1 MKIALCYPSVLPQ
14 RGGCETYIA
23 RLAGRLVADG
33 HEVHLFAS
41 HWDATALPA
50 GLCYHRIEL
59 PTLPR
64 FLRPWSFSR
73 ACQRLLAA
81 EQLDVSV
88 GFDKI
93 TGVDVY
99 YPQGG
104 DYDASVKMS
113 LGKHRWALMRGLLHA
128 MKWFEPA
135 HLSFLALERDQYR
148 RPGSL
153 IVAISGMVRGHLI
166 ERHGLPAERVPLL
179 PIGIPAART
188 HQEVTPTRRAE
199 LRAGWNVG
207 PDDVVAVFAA
217 MNYRLKGLSPL
228 LRALARLGDRRLH
241 LVVAG
246 KSSQFE
252 YRFMARRLGLT
263 DRVHFLG
270 YCRNM
275 REVYAASDLLVH
287 PTFYDPCSNVVLEAL
302 AGGLPVI
309 TTRCNGASELMH
321 PNGPDG
327 QCLEGFV
334 LEKPHDHRR
343 LARALGQLLDPQ
355 LRAACAAEA
364 LRAAQQWTFE
374 HHYQGLLA
382 ILRRAAGSTVSG
394 GAALAG

>member
-33 HEVHLFAS
+33 HEVHLMAS
-41 HWDATALPA
+41 HWDEAALPA
-50 GLCYHRIEL
+50 GLRYHCVQL
-59 PTLPR
+59 GALPR
-64 FLRPWSFSR
+64 FLRPWAFSR
-73 ACQRLLAA
+73 ACLRLLAV
-81 EQLDVSV
+81 ERPDVSV

-93 TGVDVY
+93 SGVDVY

-113 LGKHRWALMRGLLHA
+113 LGKHRWAVMRGLLHA

-135 HLSFLALERDQYR
+135 HLSFLALERAQYR

-153 IVAISGMVRGHLI
+153 IVAISGMVRSHLI
-166 ERHGLPAERVPLL
+166 ERHGLPPERVPLL
-179 PIGIPAART
+179 PIGIPAARS
-188 HQEVTPTRRAE
+188 HQEVSPARRTE
-199 LRAGWNVG
+199 IRQSWGVG

-217 MNYRLKGLSPL
+217 MNYRLKGLAPL
-228 LRALARLGDRRLH
+228 LRALGRLRDRRLH
-241 LVVAG
+241 LIVAG
-246 KSSQFE
+246 QSSQIEF
-252 YRFMARRLGLT
+252 RLMARRRGLS

-321 PNGPDG
+321 PSGADG
-327 QCLEGFV
+327 RCLEGFV
-334 LEKPHDHRR
+334 LPRPHDHRH
-343 LARALGQLLDPQ
+343 LARALEHLLDPQ
-355 LRAACAAEA
+355 VRAACGTEA
-364 LRAAQQWTFE
+364 VRAAAGWTFE
-374 HHYQGLLA
+374 DHYQGLLD
-382 ILRRAAGSTVSG
+382 ILRRASRSSELP
-394 GAALAG
+394 AARVG